1 MFDGEGR
8 FITAVLRPAKRP
20 SGKERTLMRRL
31 SGAIRAHWP
40 NTAILARGPTAI
52 IAVPRFS
59 IGVAPMASIIARVEA
74 GAEGGTPASSSPI

>member
-20 SGKERTLMRRL
+20 SGKETLMRRL
-31 SGAIRAHWP
+31 LGAIRAHWP

-59 IGVAPMASIIARVEA
+59 IGVAPMASI
-74 GAEGGTPASSSPI
+74 TSPASRQPRHCA